1 MKKMMQL
8 LREIKQNREQYT
20 PWNSKEYTELYKRA
34 ELRISRE
41 RAYNLLQIMQLAI
54 QQNGSVIEMGVYRGC
69 TAYLICWLLQRRNIK
84 KKVYLCDT
92 FQGTPKMRNEEK
104 GDVNRG
110 GQYTDTSLEYVKN
123 KLSAFSGNCLLVQG
137 LIPDSLK
144 MISRKEK
151 YCFAHVHLNLYQS
164 TVDALEYLRTRV
176 CEKGIILVED
186 YGVKSCVGVR
196 SAVDEFCTKNELQFL
211 LLGTGQLVIFV

>member
-1 MKKMMQL
+1 MQL

-137 LIPDSLK
+137 LIQLK
-144 MISRKEK
+144 NDFTKGE
-151 YCFAHVHLNLYQS
+151 VL
-164 TVDALEYLRTRV
+164 LRTCSFKFVSKYSR
-176 CEKGIILVED
+176 CIGIFENQ
-186 YGVKSCVGVR
+186 GM
-196 SAVDEFCTKNELQFL
+196 
-211 LLGTGQLVIFV
+211 